1 MMTFIE
7 KVIISLVAAVLF
19 LLISAPFTY
28 ELTNKMGLKTEES
41 KGCPSTQGLLIHT
54 VIFFV
59 VVFLILLIPMGAK
72 K

>member
-1 MMTFIE
+1 MLSFIE
-7 KVIISLVAAVLF
+7 KLIVSLIAAVIF

-28 ELTNKMGLKTEES
+28 ELTDKLGLKTEES

-59 VVFLILLIPMGAK
+59 VVFLVLLIAVGRK